1 MPDGTQV
8 AEVPEAEVLTVKD
21 YKSEVKPIW
30 CPGCGDFGVLSATYK
45 ALATLQLQ
53 RHDVVVVAGIGCSSR
68 TPYFMSTFGLSTA
81 CTGAPYPSPR
91 GLSWRTRI

>member
-8 AEVPEAEVLTVKD
+8 AEVPEAEVMTVKD

-45 ALATLQLQ
+45 ALASLQLPATRRRGRR
-53 RHDVVVVAGIGCSSR
+53 RHRMPPAGRR
-68 TPYFMSTFGLSTA
+68 TS
-81 CTGAPYPSPR
+81 
-91 GLSWRTRI
+91 